1 MNNQTHPILPN
12 SNGTRTEPPKN
23 AGPPARIKRRKEED
37 VHQTG
42 NGRIRVIVTSLKRK
56 KKSLARIEKK
66 KDKIPRTRS

>member
-1 MNNQTHPILPN
+1 MRVLQPE
-12 SNGTRTEPPKN
+12 SKEE
-23 AGPPARIKRRKEED
+23 EED